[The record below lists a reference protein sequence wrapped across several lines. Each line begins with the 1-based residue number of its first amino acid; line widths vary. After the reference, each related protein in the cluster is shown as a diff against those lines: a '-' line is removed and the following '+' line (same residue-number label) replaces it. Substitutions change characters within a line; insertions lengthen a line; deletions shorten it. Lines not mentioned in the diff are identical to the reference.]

1 MPIGVVEWEKILLY
15 EPEKRKK
22 ITQTVSAN
30 TVRNTSKN
38 EKFLEKIAAD
48 PRHDEDLATII
59 NRDLNNIDVYAVDR
73 VVHWNSTTSLVD
85 GGKNVSERSRDWISL
100 MNLGENRADVT
111 PMTA

>member
-1 MPIGVVEWEKILLY
+1 MNRRKEKKLRKRYQQIPLETLL
-15 EPEKRKK
+15 
-22 ITQTVSAN
+22 
-30 TVRNTSKN
+30 KN